1 MKGFF
6 KNTGKATVYFL
17 VYILAQVVAFFVGSV
32 VCGTVVAY
40 QAGVQGKTLAPAEAM
55 QSATELLT
63 QNLGLALIA
72 NAVIAISIY
81 VIFFAIRKKNFFNE
95 TSIKKISAKT
105 AILAVTTVIGTY
117 CCMNYALNFIPED
130 SSLAQNFI
138 ESSSRLSG
146 MPFWQS
152 LLATSI
158 IVPILEE
165 VVFRGLKFSRLNR
178 SMPTWLAIIITSA
191 VFGLVHGQ
199 ALWAV
204 WAGLLGVIINI
215 VRVKTGS
222 LIPCIII
229 HIINNTTSSIISE
242 LNLDTEISLGA
253 NIAVVVIGAVFLVTS
268 LYLIGKDK
276 SDNEADVEVSTV
288 TA

>member
-1 MKGFF
+1 MKEFF

-32 VCGTVVAY
+32 VCGAVVAY
-40 QAGVQGKTLAPAEAM
+40 QAGVQGKTLAPAETV

-117 CCMNYALNFIPED
+117 CCMNFALNFIPED

-138 ESSSRLSG
+138 ESSSRLSD

-165 VVFRGLKFSRLNR
+165 VVFRGLMFSRLNR

-268 LYLIGKDK
+268 LYLIGKDR

-288 TA
+288 AA